1 MTLCFAKAI
10 PLSPC
15 HHGQLADS
23 QLSMPVTWA
32 GCCWSNVSC
41 LAKSYNKNS
50 NISRTLVRNKIVDH
64 SDVVGALR
72 CSNYIFIL
80 DFTSGFKGFGKDSR
94 KTVWESF
101 KCWDLVWLILETWRY
116 IKQLCMRSFLKIS
129 QINTHTATIM
139 QKTHFYSQ
147 ERKKFWLLKM
157 QSRLSHAVGPQCTLG
172 HAHLRWGVE
181 SMHQFLYRLFQK

>member
-50 NISRTLVRNKIVDH
+50 NISRTLVRNKIDDH

-101 KCWDLVWLILETWRY
+101 KCWDLVPLILETWRY

-147 ERKKFWLLKM
+147 EKKNLVAKNAE
-157 QSRLSHAVGPQCTLG
+157 QTLPCCLPTVQFRSCST
-172 HAHLRWGVE
+172 HLGGWKYA
-181 SMHQFLYRLFQK
+181 SFFFL